1 MKLVKKHSIY
11 DSLQLCVPAMSRQGN
26 CYARVPNDPNEKQ
39 QKTAEGSFLNK
50 LTAIFLP
57 FKREQVAIT
66 VIIVSASPPYS
77 LSLPL
82 SVDRHEQH
90 NRTPWCVLCRLR
102 ECRVKWPFRTHA
114 VHAEESASHESSCN
128 SVRERGDGGATI
140 AVTFLPYGREG
151 AIMALFFLLS

>member
-1 MKLVKKHSIY
+1 MKLVKKHYIY
-11 DSLQLCVPAMSRQGN
+11 DSLQLCVAAMSRQGN

-77 LSLPL
+77 LSLSLPL

-128 SVRERGDGGATI
+128 SVRERGDGGRPLRSLSFHT
-140 AVTFLPYGREG
+140 VGR
-151 AIMALFFLLS
+151 AQ